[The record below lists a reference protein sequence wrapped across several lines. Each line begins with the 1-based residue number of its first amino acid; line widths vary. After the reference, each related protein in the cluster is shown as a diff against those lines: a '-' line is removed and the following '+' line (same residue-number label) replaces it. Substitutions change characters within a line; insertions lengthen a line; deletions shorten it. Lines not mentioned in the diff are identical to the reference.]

1 MSYLRR
7 HDFAAHVRED
17 ELETLA
23 AHPNAL
29 QQSIDAAIEQARSY
43 IGYHYDADSIFLN
56 IEPWDP
62 TATYSSGVVVSLEA
76 EEWKPGNS
84 YDSGDLVQY
93 DGKVYESGT
102 NGNEGNN
109 PETSSEW
116 DKVGKADTIYVSN
129 SDNNTSNPDS
139 SDWDQKDPRHGYL
152 KMVVMDCA
160 MVHLYS
166 MTQPDNLPE
175 HRMQRKEE
183 GKEWL
188 EKIANAELTA
198 NLPER
203 KPDDDQADES
213 PKYGNF
219 PSRNWNF

>member
-7 HDFAAHVRED
+7 HDFAAHVRQD

-23 AHPNAL
+23 AHPNSL
-29 QQSIDAAIEQARSY
+29 QQAIDASIEYARSH
-43 IGYHYDADSIFLN
+43 IGYHYDASSIFIN
-56 IEPWDP
+56 IEAWDP
-62 TATYSSGVVVSLEA
+62 SASYSKGDVVSLEA

-84 YDSGDLVQY
+84 YDAGDLVQY
-93 DGKVYESGT
+93 DGKVYESTT
-102 NGNEGNN
+102 NNNEGNN
-109 PETSSEW
+109 PATLSNW
-116 DKVGKADTIYVSN
+116 DEVGKADTIYVSK
-129 SDNNTSNPDS
+129 SDSNTNNPDS
-139 SDWDQKDPRHGYL
+139 TDWEQKDPRHGFL

-160 MVHLYS
+160 MVHLFS

-188 EKIANAELTA
+188 EKIGKAELTA

-213 PKYGNF
+213 PKYGGF